1 MLCYLTSDIEVVFI
15 YQLLLLVFVHIQ
27 ELEGVLRAD
36 AKWPCLPSCAASP
49 APLTFCSS
57 EGSVKR
63 YLEGDISGL
72 SLRYGTKRPPE
83 VGTLH
88 LSS

>member
-27 ELEGVLRAD
+27 EGVLRAD
-36 AKWPCLPSCAASP
+36 TKWLCLPSCAASP
-49 APLTFCSS
+49 ALLTFCSS

-63 YLEGDISGL
+63 YLEGGISGL